1 MNKQSMWFLTLFS
14 LILVLSIY
22 YVTMPNELLLQNNS
36 SYISG
41 EDEVDD
47 VLYETED
54 DEVLITISE
63 SEEVVALK
71 VEHEEAVMKEISEL
85 QQQMLSEDI
94 TVDEKNSAFEQIQ
107 LLTSLQGKEEKIE
120 EKLKNTYKV
129 DNFVEIDNSIV
140 RVVVAKREHD
150 VNLAND
156 MMKSVQEE
164 FDTKM
169 YITIKFADN

>member
-1 MNKQSMWFLTLFS
+1 MWFLTLFS
-14 LILVLSIY
+14 LIIVLSVY

-36 SYISG
+36 NYVND
-41 EDEVDD
+41 EEVDD
-47 VLYETED
+47 VLYETETD
-54 DEVLITISE
+54 DVIITILE
-63 SEEVVALK
+63 SEEVIALK

-85 QQQMLSEDI
+85 QQQMLSENI
-94 TVDEKNSAFEQIQ
+94 TVEEKNSVFEQIQ
-107 LLTSLQGKEEKIE
+107 FLTSLQGKEEKIE

-164 FDTKM
+164 FDSKM
-169 YITIKFADN
+169 YITIKFATN

>member
-1 MNKQSMWFLTLFS
+1 MNKQSVWFLTLFS
-14 LILVLSIY
+14 LIIVLSVY

-36 SYISG
+36 NYVND
-41 EDEVDD
+41 EEVDD
-47 VLYETED
+47 VLYETETD
-54 DEVLITISE
+54 DVIITILE
-63 SEEVVALK
+63 SEEVIALK

-85 QQQMLSEDI
+85 QQQMLSENI
-94 TVDEKNSAFEQIQ
+94 TVEEKNSVFEQIQ
-107 LLTSLQGKEEKIE
+107 FLTSLQGKEEKIE

-164 FDTKM
+164 FDSKM
-169 YITIKFADN
+169 YITIKFATN

>member
-14 LILVLSIY
+14 LILVLSVY

-36 SYISG
+36 SYVNSDSEV
-41 EDEVDD
+41 EDVI
-47 VLYETED
+47 YEKED
-54 DEVLITISE
+54 VLITISE
-63 SEEVVALK
+63 SEEIVALK
-71 VEHEEAVMKEISEL
+71 VEHDEAVMKEMNEL

-94 TVDEKNSAFEQIQ
+94 TIDEKNSVFEQIQ

-120 EKLKNTYKV
+120 EKLKSTYKI

-140 RVVVAKREHD
+140 RVVVAKRDHD

-164 FDTKM
+164 FDSKM

>member
-1 MNKQSMWFLTLFS
+1 MNKQSIWFLTLFS
-14 LILVLSIY
+14 LILVLSVY

-36 SYISG
+36 SYVS
-41 EDEVDD
+41 DDSNTQD
-47 VLYETED
+47 VLYEKD
-54 DEVLITISE
+54 DVSITISE
-63 SEEVVALK
+63 SEEIVALK
-71 VEHEEAVMKEISEL
+71 VEHEEAVMKEISQL
-85 QQQMLSEDI
+85 QQQMLSENI
-94 TVDEKNSAFEQIQ
+94 TTEEKNSAFEQIQ

-120 EKLKNTYKV
+120 EKLKSTYKV

>member
-22 YVTMPNELLLQNNS
+22 YITMPNELLLQNNS
-36 SYISG
+36 SYV
-41 EDEVDD
+41 EEKEMVDD
-47 VLYETED
+47 VLNETD
-54 DEVLITISE
+54 DDVLITISE
-63 SEEVVALK
+63 SEEIVALK
-71 VEHEEAVMKEISEL
+71 VEHEEAVMKEIGKL
-85 QQQMLSEDI
+85 QQQMLSDDI
-94 TVDEKNSAFEQIQ
+94 TLEEKNGAFEQIQ

-164 FDTKM
+164 FDSKM